1 MPESAWNR
9 RGFLKVLGGSVAA
22 GVSSRAFGQEIPFIA
37 LIFDP
42 NDPVAGATPAKW
54 ALAQLTQAFIR
65 ARIQVQLGDIQQQ
78 GSARVIRII
87 VAGAQNPAIAPMTK
101 VPSWPRL
108 MRPLRSVSVSPRLTK
123 MNGVLLRIAPAKIAS
138 GTPQ

>member
-42 NDPVAGATPAKW
+42 KDPVAGATPAKW

-87 VAGAQNPAIAPMTK
+87 VAGAQNPAIAPMLRGAGVE
-101 VPSWPRL
+101 VPS
-108 MRPLRSVSVSPRLTK
+108 RPEALAMVVDHSR
-123 MNGVLLRIAPAKIAS
+123 PALIVC
-138 GTPQ
+138 